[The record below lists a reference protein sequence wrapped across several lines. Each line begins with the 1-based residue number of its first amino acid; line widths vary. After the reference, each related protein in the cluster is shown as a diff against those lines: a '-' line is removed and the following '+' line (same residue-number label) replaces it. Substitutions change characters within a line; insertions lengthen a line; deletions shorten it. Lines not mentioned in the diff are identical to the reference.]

1 MSAPASDPPN
11 SNPPPND
18 PPKEEDNAAGA
29 AEASTSTT
37 TATGNDGDVQMK
49 DEEKKEEE
57 VVVDRYEDIPEHVMS
72 VSLGGL
78 CYLRVL
84 EGNEMAYVSLVPIIF
99 FSFLV
104 VFLNARIAPLNQNR
118 QTISHPT
125 PLSLFGST
133 NHHHLPPHLNPFL
146 WYQLSIPT
154 PHHPNR
160 SKPQ

>member
-72 VSLGGL
+72 VSLRGL
-78 CYLRVL
+78 WLLRS
-84 EGNEMAYVSLVPIIF
+84 GRNEKAYVSHVSFAF
-99 FSFLV
+99 FSFL
-104 VFLNARIAPLNQNR
+104 FLNARIATLNQNR
-118 QTISHPT
+118 QMISRRSSGQRT
-125 PLSLFGST
+125 VTTST
-133 NHHHLPPHLNPFL
+133 SP
-146 WYQLSIPT
+146 
-154 PHHPNR
+154 
-160 SKPQ
+160 